1 MVYFFGGKVKILYK
15 IFNNLRVGVGGGEDV
30 VIDAV
35 IRLWILSL
43 TRSFRV
49 SYLFIDVIL
58 LSLTLGRK
66 KNYI

>member
-1 MVYFFGGKVKILYK
+1 MGG
-15 IFNNLRVGVGGGEDV
+15 GEGEDV

-58 LSLTLGRK
+58 LSLKLGRN